1 MEKLPFLSVVIP
13 CRNEE
18 RYIEKCIL
26 SLKLQEYPKDRYEV
40 LLIDGMSDDNTIKI
54 LEEIKKDFDN
64 LKIITNPNKTT
75 PFALNI
81 GVKNSKGDIIVIL
94 GAHSII
100 PNNFLLNGVK
110 LFEKY
115 PQASSVGGPITSEG
129 ENLFGLATS
138 YAMSSKIGIGNANH
152 RFPDYEGEA
161 EMACFPFYKK
171 EVFEKVGLF
180 DERFIKNQDDEFA
193 FRVTKA
199 GMKIYISPSVKSSYF
214 VRNSPKKL
222 FMQYFNY
229 GYYKWLGFLK
239 HKSFISLRH
248 LVPTIFVVGI
258 ISLLIISLMLKNFL
272 IIFLPIFSYFF
283 VILIFSIKFYKINK
297 KIPLR
302 FLLAVVI
309 LHVSYGMGFLYSFV
323 TQRKLK

>member
-1 MEKLPFLSVVIP
+1 MESLPFLSVVIP

-18 RYIEKCIL
+18 KYIERCIL
-26 SLKLQEYPKDRYEV
+26 SLKSQNYPKDRYEV
-40 LLIDGMSDDNTIKI
+40 LLVDGQSDDKTLEILEKIKI
-54 LEEIKKDFDN
+54 DFDN
-64 LKIITNPNKTT
+64 LKIITNPNKVT
-75 PFALNI
+75 PYALNI
-81 GVKNSKGDIIVIL
+81 GVKSAKGDIVVIL

-100 PNNFLLNGVK
+100 PDNFLLNGVK

-171 EVFEKVGLF
+171 EVFDKVGFF
-180 DERFIKNQDDEFA
+180 DERFVKNQDDEFA
-193 FRVTKA
+193 YRVTKA

-214 VRNSPKKL
+214 VRNNPKKL
-222 FMQYFNY
+222 FKQYFNY

-239 HKSFISLRH
+239 HKSFISIRH
-248 LVPTIFVVGI
+248 LVPSGFVLGLI
-258 ISLLIISLMLKNFL
+258 TLLIISL
-272 IIFLPIFSYFF
+272 IFKEFFIFFIPLFSYFF
-283 VILIFSIKFYKINK
+283 IILVFSLKFYKVNK
-297 KIPLR
+297 KIPLL
-302 FLLAVVI
+302 FVLAVVI
-309 LHVSYGMGFLYSFV
+309 LHVSYGLGFLYSIV
-323 TQRKLK
+323 TQRKI